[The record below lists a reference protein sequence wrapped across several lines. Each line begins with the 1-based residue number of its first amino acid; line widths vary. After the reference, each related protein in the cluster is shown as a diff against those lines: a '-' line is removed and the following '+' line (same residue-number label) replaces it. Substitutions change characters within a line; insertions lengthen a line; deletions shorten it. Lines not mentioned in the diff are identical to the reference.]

1 MTTVEKP
8 WKVVGTRPVRPDGVD
23 KVTGRAVYGAD
34 VRMAN
39 QVYGRVKRSPHAHA
53 RIKSIDVSKALAL
66 PGVLAVITHEDL
78 PKVPNPVMPTIRGP
92 IPSQWDQDRILAR
105 YKVLFR
111 GHPIAAVAA
120 TDHHTAEDA
129 LDLIEVEYEVLPAV
143 TSIGDALLPNAPLLH
158 EDGLD
163 DLVEDLFPEVE
174 GRKGNVAR
182 LIEMGF
188 GDIDAGFA
196 DADIIL
202 EHEYSTAMAHQGYIE
217 PHNATA
223 MWNRDGKLQVW
234 TSTQGAFGIRDNLS
248 RNLQIPLGDLRVMPA
263 EIGGGFGAK
272 NVVYL
277 EPLAALL
284 SKKTGRPVQLTM
296 NRTEVLEATGPTS
309 GTRSW
314 VRLGAKKDGTLVAAD
329 IKLWYEAGAYPGS
342 PVGGGARCA
351 LGPYAVPNQRILGYD
366 VVVNRPKVAAYRAPG
381 APAAEFAIE
390 SIMDELAERLEMD
403 PMELRMKNAAQ
414 EGTPRSDGATH
425 GNIGAR
431 EVMQAVIDSP
441 HWQSEKPRAE
451 IGRGVAMGFW
461 QNGGGESSAYA
472 TVHSDGTVTLTTGS
486 VDIGGQRAALAM
498 QFAETMGLPYEAIN
512 SLVGDTDTIGFTG
525 NTGGS
530 RTTFATGWA
539 AYQAAND
546 VRRQLE
552 ERAAKIWGVNVEDVN
567 YDQADATIKGP
578 DGNVFTFKELARRLP
593 GSGGNIQGRA
603 DVVST
608 NVGKVG
614 ACYGAH
620 IADVEVDRETGKVK
634 VVRYTAIQDVG
645 TAIHPAYVEGQIEG
659 GAVQGIGMAL
669 NEEYVYNED
678 GRMVNASFLD
688 YRMPVANDLPS
699 METILVEVP
708 NPGHPF
714 GVRGVGEVPIVP
726 PLGAISNAI
735 YDAVGIRVRDL
746 PASPTR
752 LLAELMEQK
761 N

>member
-1 MTTVEKP
+1 
-8 WKVVGTRPVRPDGVD
+8 
-23 KVTGRAVYGAD
+23 
-34 VRMAN
+34 
-39 QVYGRVKRSPHAHA
+39 
-53 RIKSIDVSKALAL
+53 
-66 PGVLAVITHEDL
+66 
-78 PKVPNPVMPTIRGP
+78 
-92 IPSQWDQDRILAR
+92 
-105 YKVLFR
+105 
-111 GHPIAAVAA
+111 
-120 TDHHTAEDA
+120 
-129 LDLIEVEYEVLPAV
+129 
-143 TSIGDALLPNAPLLH
+143 
-158 EDGLD
+158 
-163 DLVEDLFPEVE
+163 
-174 GRKGNVAR
+174 
-182 LIEMGF
+182 
-188 GDIDAGFA
+188 
-196 DADIIL
+196 
-202 EHEYSTAMAHQGYIE
+202 
-217 PHNATA
+217 
-223 MWNRDGKLQVW
+223 
-234 TSTQGAFGIRDNLS
+234 
-248 RNLQIPLGDLRVMPA
+248 
-263 EIGGGFGAK
+263 
-272 NVVYL
+272 
-277 EPLAALL
+277 
-284 SKKTGRPVQLTM
+284 
-296 NRTEVLEATGPTS
+296 
-309 GTRSW
+309 
-314 VRLGAKKDGTLVAAD
+314 
-329 IKLWYEAGAYPGS
+329 
-342 PVGGGARCA
+342 
-351 LGPYAVPNQRILGYD
+351 
-366 VVVNRPKVAAYRAPG
+366 
-381 APAAEFAIE
+381 
-390 SIMDELAERLEMD
+390 
-403 PMELRMKNAAQ
+403 
-414 EGTPRSDGATH
+414 
-425 GNIGAR
+425 
-431 EVMQAVIDSP
+431 
-441 HWQSEKPRAE
+441 
-451 IGRGVAMGFW
+451 
-461 QNGGGESSAYA
+461 YA

-714 GVRGVGEVPIVP
+714 G
-726 PLGAISNAI
+726 
-735 YDAVGIRVRDL
+735 
-746 PASPTR
+746 
-752 LLAELMEQK
+752 
-761 N
+761 